1 MATPPPPPPRYMER
15 RQTDDGPRTPK
26 RRFQRYSAMPPPKP
40 QREEGRAPS
49 RVDLAHIEVKCV
61 YFVPHPK
68 RVWVK
73 VLVLALDRSRCRV
86 RDLED
91 GAELDLEPA
100 LIPFLPVNEHT
111 AEDMT
116 TLYHLHDPGI
126 IENLEQRSD
135 LRQQRPYTRIANV
148 LIAVNPLRPVPDPDE
163 ASFRGGAL
171 SDAPPHPWAIAE
183 TALRQMMLEEG
194 AAIRGRANQSVV
206 ISGESGAGKTETAKI
221 VLGYLCRRVAS
232 ASSGP
237 SDLDR
242 RLLDSN
248 PILEALGNAR
258 TLRNDNSSRFG
269 KFLKL
274 QFSRANGAVALAGA
288 TVETYLLERSR
299 VVGQTDGERNYHA
312 LYQWV
317 AGASALDA
325 SKLKLLKKPS
335 DFRYLSAS
343 SCATI
348 AGVDDAAAH
357 GATARAFA
365 AVGLAERDA
374 ASPKK
379 RGRGAY
385 FDLVGRCLGAAL
397 HLGNVTFD
405 GLETADRRPRRPRQ
419 GARARRRRRRAHGR
433 HRRARPRRQGRPRA
447 RRRRVDGRHRGAG
460 AG

>member
-1 MATPPPPPPRYMER
+1 
-15 RQTDDGPRTPK
+15 
-26 RRFQRYSAMPPPKP
+26 
-40 QREEGRAPS
+40 
-49 RVDLAHIEVKCV
+49 
-61 YFVPHPK
+61 
-68 RVWVK
+68 
-73 VLVLALDRSRCRV
+73 
-86 RDLED
+86 
-91 GAELDLEPA
+91 
-100 LIPFLPVNEHT
+100 
-111 AEDMT
+111 MT

-183 TALRQMMLEEG
+183 TALRQMVLEER

-274 QFSRANGAVALAGA
+274 QFSRATGAVALAGA

-312 LYQWV
+312 LYQ
-317 AGASALDA
+317 
-325 SKLKLLKKPS
+325 
-335 DFRYLSAS
+335 
-343 SCATI
+343 
-348 AGVDDAAAH
+348 
-357 GATARAFA
+357 
-365 AVGLAERDA
+365 
-374 ASPKK
+374 
-379 RGRGAY
+379 
-385 FDLVGRCLGAAL
+385 
-397 HLGNVTFD
+397 
-405 GLETADRRPRRPRQ
+405 
-419 GARARRRRRRAHGR
+419 
-433 HRRARPRRQGRPRA
+433 
-447 RRRRVDGRHRGAG
+447 
-460 AG
+460 

>member
-40 QREEGRAPS
+40 QREEGRALS

-73 VLVLALDRSRCRV
+73 VLVLALDKSRCRV

-183 TALRQMMLEEG
+183 TALRQMVLEER

-269 KFLKL
+269 KFLR
-274 QFSRANGAVALAGA
+274 RAGRSW
-288 TVETYLLERSR
+288 TRSR
-299 VVGQTDGERNYHA
+299 R
-312 LYQWV
+312 
-317 AGASALDA
+317 S
-325 SKLKLLKKPS
+325 
-335 DFRYLSAS
+335 
-343 SCATI
+343 
-348 AGVDDAAAH
+348 
-357 GATARAFA
+357 ARAWT
-365 AVGLAERDA
+365 RTT
-374 ASPKK
+374 
-379 RGRGAY
+379 GR
-385 FDLVGRCLGAAL
+385 
-397 HLGNVTFD
+397 
-405 GLETADRRPRRPRQ
+405 
-419 GARARRRRRRAHGR
+419 
-433 HRRARPRRQGRPRA
+433 
-447 RRRRVDGRHRGAG
+447 
-460 AG
+460 